1 MLERGEAEVE
11 AVLEAT
17 DFLRM
22 ERPPKLGPWDTEAGS
37 LWPPTS
43 SGELLEVLLEAART

>member
-11 AVLEAT
+11 AVLEAA

-37 LWPPTS
+37 LWPPTTR
-43 SGELLEVLLEAART
+43 GELEALLEAART